1 MHRSIITNQI
11 AIKSHSCMLYVVKLS
26 VSNRYPLMIF
36 HKSIV
41 PAKLG
46 VCHDRHS
53 FTSKPDTFNVLWKN
67 YCFFFPL
74 LMLCKS
80 IYKLYNPN
88 LPFMHYKTWFP
99 KLHFLQTQHLVKPT
113 NVSPLLQCN
122 RRSCIYRGSEN
133 LTKSQTCETSRG
145 STLKSC
151 VSSDWTSSWPGS
163 RSSPTSWRRCTRWS
177 RWAGTQSWN

>member
-53 FTSKPDTFNVLWKN
+53 CTSKPDTFNVLWKN

-74 LMLCKS
+74 LALSKS
-80 IYKLYNPN
+80 INKLYNSN

-99 KLHFLQTQHLVKPT
+99 QTAFSTDTTSCKAYQCFSFVT
-113 NVSPLLQCN
+113 GGAVSTE
-122 RRSCIYRGSEN
+122 G
-133 LTKSQTCETSRG
+133 
-145 STLKSC
+145 
-151 VSSDWTSSWPGS
+151 
-163 RSSPTSWRRCTRWS
+163 WRTWQNHRPARPAEEVLW
-177 RWAGTQSWN
+177 RAA